1 MQPKELLHFLEDE
14 SIPEAST
21 VAHILA
27 FRLGDQARV
36 PRSLPTGAPRRARA
50 TTSFGLTLHWLEAFH
65 KATRLV
71 TNYSNCTGKLHK
83 IYDQP
88 SHQSLLVQLAGSGAK
103 LAENFHVG
111 RAMKHNTTDSI
122 IRSAIRS
129 SLATA
134 HQGEDAVIV
143 DELKVSFGSG
153 RIDVAVINGRIEGYE
168 IKSDKDKLD
177 RLSRQASMF
186 GAVADRMTLVV
197 GQRHLDKA
205 VSEIPDWWGVIVCST
220 DAEGNAVL
228 KRVRRGRLNR
238 KLDKIALIETLERDE
253 LVSMLASANL
263 DKGFRGATYRVL
275 VERASSGMAVS
286 DISAFVKKIL
296 KVRARLAREFGDLAF
311 GRSVILCAE
320 PSATGADL
328 RGQSAMLQDA

>member
-1 MQPKELLHFLEDE
+1 MVSVITH
-14 SIPEAST
+14 
-21 VAHILA
+21 
-27 FRLGDQARV
+27 
-36 PRSLPTGAPRRARA
+36 RA
-50 TTSFGLTLHWLEAFH
+50 TIAMGA
-65 KATRLV
+65 RLV

-83 IYDQP
+83 IHDQP
-88 SHQSLLVQLAGSGAK
+88 SHRTMLLPVAAGGAK
-103 LAENFHVG
+103 LAENFHMG
-111 RAMKHNTTDSI
+111 RAMKHDTTDLI
-122 IRSAIRS
+122 IRSAIRA
-129 SLATA
+129 SLAAA
-134 HQGEDAVIV
+134 HHGEDAVIV

-205 VSEIPDWWGVIVCST
+205 VAAVPDWWGVIVCSSGP
-220 DAEGNAVL
+220 DGNGVL

-238 KLDKIALIETLERDE
+238 KLDKTALIETLERDE

-263 DKGFRGATYRVL
+263 DKGFRGATYRLL
-275 VERASSGMAVS
+275 VERASSAMSVS

-296 KVRARLAREFGDLAF
+296 KIRARLAREFGDLAF

-320 PSATGADL
+320 PSAPSAD
-328 RGQSAMLQDA
+328 